1 MCKAVSNAL
10 KTMVEPHGAG
20 ETIGSMAHLKFIPEN
35 IGMEFYLYPGS
46 QTEPP
51 CRAQNWLISQTKF
64 KVLESQVGNLVSI
77 SGLHFI
83 FLFLLLQIEELKQLH
98 DILGHPI
105 LHNVRDDQTS

>member
-1 MCKAVSNAL
+1 MHGNETDLCKAVSNAL

-51 CRAQNWLISQTKF
+51 CRPQNWLISQTKF
-64 KVLESQVGNLVSI
+64 KVLESQVGNLV
-77 SGLHFI
+77 
-83 FLFLLLQIEELKQLH
+83 
-98 DILGHPI
+98 
-105 LHNVRDDQTS
+105 